1 MESRMEKYQTTKP
14 IKARS
19 ERNKKLYEE
28 ISNIDLEYQNIDIN
42 NAIELSEKKEIR
54 TRSEYQRRKEYET
67 FISNKKEEPK
77 EIEKIEQETKVHDI
91 NEILK
96 LARENKLFDNG
107 DDKKRLINTEY
118 NILTKLDIEK
128 INSKEEYSKDAL
140 KDLINSIYST
150 EEKNNEKKEVEKDLF
165 DDLKE
170 KDLEISED
178 LSLKVLDKVPREKTE
193 LIEIIDDEE
202 EEIEESKED
211 EEDVIETIKE
221 EKQIQQEENEVEEI
235 DFEIEKRSVGTILA
249 IIFVIVLLLGAGYI
263 LYSYFLN

>member
-19 ERNKKLYEE
+19 ERNKRLYEE
-28 ISNIDLEYQNIDIN
+28 VSNIDLEYQNIDIN

-96 LARENKLFDNG
+96 LARENKLFDTA
-107 DDKKRLINTEY
+107 DDKKRLLNTEY

-140 KDLINSIYST
+140 KDLINSIYSS
-150 EEKNNEKKEVEKDLF
+150 EEKNNKKEIEKDLF

-202 EEIEESKED
+202 EVKEETTED
-211 EEDVIETIKE
+211 EEDVIEAIKE
-221 EKQIQQEENEVEEI
+221 EKQIKQEEEKEIEEI

>member
-1 MESRMEKYQTTKP
+1 MWKNVCWE
-14 IKARS
+14 
-19 ERNKKLYEE
+19 
-28 ISNIDLEYQNIDIN
+28 
-42 NAIELSEKKEIR
+42 
-54 TRSEYQRRKEYET
+54 RRKEYET

-96 LARENKLFDNG
+96 LARENKLFDTA
-107 DDKKRLINTEY
+107 DDKKRLLNTEY

-140 KDLINSIYST
+140 KDLINSIYSS
-150 EEKNNEKKEVEKDLF
+150 EEKNNKKEIEKDLF

-202 EEIEESKED
+202 EVKEETTED
-211 EEDVIETIKE
+211 EEDVIEAIKE
-221 EKQIQQEENEVEEI
+221 EKQIKQEEEKEIEEI

-249 IIFVIVLLLGAGYI
+249 IIFVTVLLLGAGYI